1 MKKDYLKRVSFL
13 LVLIFLLSSMAV
25 GCSDRS
31 GNTGTSTPNTN
42 AGTNEGTNTA
52 GGKIDKLKLTIVG
65 GSIGGAW
72 AAIGE
77 GVSEVIRRSYP
88 GSEVAYEVG
97 QEAANVALVSKN
109 KVQLGI
115 AHGSFL
121 NLASKGA
128 EPFAEKYDNLK
139 ALTVLYG
146 EAAQHFLILQ
156 DSGIAA
162 FDDIKTKKFP
172 LKVNFNTKDSFMEI
186 VGKKS
191 LEAYGITYD
200 DIKAWGGSVDF
211 MAMSPSID
219 LMRDGKIQAYSNVIQ
234 VPSSHIVDA
243 SSNLKLNLLPMS
255 EEAISKVNEELGT
268 YKVVIPKDKYTF
280 LSEDVPTVAA
290 SVVLFTNS
298 SLSDEEAYAVVKSIH
313 ENLEYFTGI
322 HASLKGLDLNK
333 LKDVGGIELHPGALK
348 YYEEHK

>member
-1 MKKDYLKRVSFL
+1 MKKNYFRKLSFL
-13 LVLIFLLSSMAV
+13 LALIFILSSMTF

-31 GNTGTSTPNTN
+31 GNTGTSTPNANTGAN
-42 AGTNEGTNTA
+42 KGTNDT
-52 GGKIDKLKLTIVG
+52 GGKVDKLKLTIVG

-88 GSEVAYEVG
+88 GSEIAYEVG

-115 AHGSFL
+115 AHGSFI
-121 NLASKGA
+121 NLAAQGK
-128 EPFAEKYDNLK
+128 EPFTEKYDNLK

-156 DSGIAA
+156 DSGIAT
-162 FDDIKTKKFP
+162 FDDIKTKKYP

-200 DIKAWGGSVDF
+200 DIKSWGGSVDF

-255 EEAISKVNEELGT
+255 EEAINKVNTELGT
-268 YKVVIPKDKYTF
+268 YKVVMSKDKYSF
-280 LSEDVPTVAA
+280 LTEDVPTVAA
-290 SVVLFTNS
+290 SVILFTNS
-298 SLSDEEAYAVVKSIH
+298 NLSDEEAYAIVKSID

-322 HASLKGLDLNK
+322 HASLKGLDLAK
-333 LKDVGGIELHPGALK
+333 LKDVGGLELHPGALK